1 MGTTF
6 TSFSRAILAAAT
18 LSLAACAPG
27 GSLADLED
35 TGSVEKPFSSARA
48 TLIVLTV
55 DGELAAPWQTNTN
68 KLIKD
73 QLFYLVGQ
81 LNAHDSVAR
90 LDKVKISNVVR
101 TQNGDGWMKVTYR
114 AEIPVGWGA
123 TSEIP
128 STFDVAL
135 PRRIGPQSL
144 IKFTNAYAATC
155 SEAEGHD
162 VSSANFWYHYRPAA
176 EGCAMADADVVRRTA
191 SVRIDASNSEGKYP
205 EYDQVWSDG
214 ALRVVAVFGKYA
226 DGATSSSDAGIQ
238 AYDAFVSAMERDYGA
253 QTATT
258 PASFAARPGVGAPDI
273 TWAGE
278 VDAGSLSVTAL
289 LIDSPKVAGAK
300 FDARYKKLT
309 ETADIIVYN
318 GHAGLG
324 ANVRAL
330 ANKGNFLGG
339 QYTMFFMNGCDT
351 FAYLDDT
358 LWKRFANMNP
368 GDPQGTKHLDVLTN
382 LMPAYF
388 SSMPTAS
395 MALVGAMSQ
404 PDDPRTFDQIFTG
417 IDAQQVVAVMGEED
431 NVYDPTP
438 AAFEGLY
445 RTGSVERGAT
455 FAVAT
460 PLLPAG
466 KYTVSLEGLGGE
478 GEDADLYVG
487 KGYAPTTELF
497 DARPYLTGSD
507 EEVTVELKQP
517 TKVYVMVRGFEDA
530 EADVSHF
537 ALSVD

>member
-1 MGTTF
+1 MATT
-6 TSFSRAILAAAT
+6 SRFRSSALLAAAV

-35 TGSVEKPFSSARA
+35 TDSTEKPFSSARA
-48 TLIVLTV
+48 TLVVLDL
-55 DGELAAPWQTNTN
+55 DGELVAPWQSNTS

-73 QLFYLVGQ
+73 QLFYMVGQ

-90 LDKVKISNVVR
+90 LDKVKLSKIVR
-101 TQNGDGWMKVTYR
+101 TQLPDGWMKVTYR

-123 TSEIP
+123 TDGIP
-128 STFDVAL
+128 SSFDVTL
-135 PRRIGPQSL
+135 PKKIGPQSL
-144 IKFTNAYAATC
+144 TKFTTTYSGTC
-155 SEAEGHD
+155 SEGGDHD
-162 VSSANFWYHYRPAA
+162 VSSSNYWYHFRPAA
-176 EGCAMADADVVRRTA
+176 DGCVMNDADVVRRTA
-191 SVRIDASNSEGKYP
+191 KVRIDASNTEGKYP

-226 DGATSSSDAGIQ
+226 DGATSSDDAGIQ
-238 AYDAFVSAMERDYGA
+238 AYDNFVAAMERDFGA
-253 QTATT
+253 ETTTT
-258 PASFAARPGVGAPDI
+258 PATIGVRPGVGAPDI
-273 TWAGE
+273 TWTGKI
-278 VDAGSLSVTAL
+278 DAGQLSVTAL
-289 LIDSPKVAGAK
+289 LIDSPKVAGAT

-309 ETADIIVYN
+309 ETADIITYN

-330 ANKGNFLGG
+330 AKKGNFLGG

-368 GDPQGTKHLDVLTN
+368 GDPEGTKHLDVLTN

-395 MALVGAMSQ
+395 MALVSAMSQ
-404 PDDPRTFDQIFTG
+404 PEDPRTFDQIFTG

-431 NVYDPTP
+431 NVFDPTP
-438 AAFEGLY
+438 EAFEGLY
-445 RTGSVERGAT
+445 RTGTVSRGES
-455 FAVAT
+455 FAIAT

-466 KYTVSLEGLGGE
+466 KYTVSLEGLGGA
-478 GEDADLYVG
+478 GEDADLYVA

-497 DARPYLTGSD
+497 DVRPYLTGSD
-507 EEVTVELKQP
+507 EEVTVELKSP
-517 TKVYVMVRGFEDA
+517 TKLYVMVRGYEDA
-530 EADVSHF
+530 EAEVSHF
-537 ALSVD
+537 ALTID